1 MPTGTVLALSL
12 SLLAAILLEWLAL
25 TSLGSLAL
33 PLLAVIAAAIPA
45 LMLAAT
51 WTLARIKPG
60 IFSSLRQAGTQ
71 KTGENSPSTGFFP
84 ERAFHDLRAPVR
96 GIDGFAT
103 ALEEDYGNN
112 LDDTGRDYLRRI
124 RSDCGRLRGI
134 IDGLQQLDSSMRRP
148 LALTETDLS
157 AIAEEIIQALREAEP
172 GNKVETVVQSDLSA
186 RTDPGLIRILLAH
199 LIGNAWK
206 FTRDRPNARIEIKT
220 GIRNGKDVFMVNDS
234 GAGFDMA
241 YAAKLFEPFQRLHDP
256 SLFPGNGLGL
266 YTARKILER
275 LGGEIWAAGEE
286 NRGAVFSFFI
296 PQDRA
301 KR

>member
-1 MPTGTVLALSL
+1 
-12 SLLAAILLEWLAL
+12 
-25 TSLGSLAL
+25 
-33 PLLAVIAAAIPA
+33 
-45 LMLAAT
+45 
-51 WTLARIKPG
+51 
-60 IFSSLRQAGTQ
+60 
-71 KTGENSPSTGFFP
+71 
-84 ERAFHDLRAPVR
+84 
-96 GIDGFAT
+96 
-103 ALEEDYGNN
+103 
-112 LDDTGRDYLRRI
+112 LRRI
-124 RSDCGRLRGI
+124 RSECGHLRGI

-172 GNKVETVVQSDLSA
+172 GNQVETRVEMGLSA
-186 RTDPGLIRILLAH
+186 RTDPALIRILLVH

-220 GIRNGKDVFMVNDS
+220 GMRNGKDVFMVNDS

-296 PQDRA
+296 PQDKA

>member
-1 MPTGTVLALSL
+1 MSPGTVFALSL
-12 SLLAAILLEWLAL
+12 SLLAAILFEWLAL
-25 TSLGSLAL
+25 ALFGYLAL
-33 PLLAVIAAAIPA
+33 PLLAAITVAIPA
-45 LMLAAT
+45 LMLAAA
-51 WTLARIKPG
+51 WTLGRIKPDF
-60 IFSSLRQAGTQ
+60 FSSLRKDEAQ
-71 KTGENSPSTGFFP
+71 KTGANSPSTGIFP
-84 ERAFHDLRAPVR
+84 EGAFHDLRAPVR

-124 RSDCGRLRGI
+124 RSECGHLRGI

-172 GNKVETVVQSDLSA
+172 GNQVETRVEMGLSA
-186 RTDPGLIRILLAH
+186 RTDPALIRILLVH

-220 GIRNGKDVFMVNDS
+220 GMRNGKDVFMVNDS

-296 PQDRA
+296 PQDKA